1 MINKK
6 EKVDESDQTVGENY
20 VFSHKK
26 TTPVS
31 ISLSLKTLKSFEL
44 VSTIYWYH
52 IKVEVCDYLIMIW
65 ILGSQSDKFLP
76 QSFIFSL
83 N

>member
-6 EKVDESDQTVGENY
+6 EKVDESDQTEGENY
-20 VFSHKK
+20 VFSHQK
-26 TTPVS
+26 TTPVA

-44 VSTIYWYH
+44 VSTVYWYH
-52 IKVEVCDYLIMIW
+52 IKGESNYYLIMIW

>member
-6 EKVDESDQTVGENY
+6 EKVDEPEQTEGEKY
-20 VFSHKK
+20 VFNHQK
-26 TTPVS
+26 TTPIA

-52 IKVEVCDYLIMIW
+52 IKGEACDYLIMIW

>member
-6 EKVDESDQTVGENY
+6 GKVDESEQTEEENY
-20 VFSHKK
+20 VINHQK
-26 TTPVS
+26 TTPIA
-31 ISLSLKTLKSFEL
+31 ISLSLKTLKSFEV
-44 VSTIYWYH
+44 VSTVYWYH
-52 IKVEVCDYLIMIW
+52 IKGEVNDYFIMIW
-65 ILGSQSDKFLP
+65 ILGAQSDKFLP